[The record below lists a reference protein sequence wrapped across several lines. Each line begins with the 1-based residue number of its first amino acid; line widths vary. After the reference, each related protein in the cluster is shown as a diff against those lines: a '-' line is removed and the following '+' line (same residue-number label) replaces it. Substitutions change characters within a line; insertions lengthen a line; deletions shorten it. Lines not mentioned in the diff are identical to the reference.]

1 MNYRSLIG
9 ANASLLSELASQDAS
24 PPQQTI
30 NTYSNPSNIKRF
42 DSLVNS
48 IASAGAQ
55 FEVPNFPS
63 HHRRNHRK
71 IINPNGIKPRYHRNI
86 NGITDTDSN
95 NDIFIDPSGV
105 RPRYHRNINGITDTD
120 SNNDIFIDP
129 SGVRP
134 RYHRNINGVT
144 DTDSNNDIF
153 IDPSGV
159 RPRNFHRNI
168 NGITDADYYDEDSYS
183 YSDDYEEPIV
193 DPTIPD
199 IPTPDPEPEVEP
211 VTTPIPTPPL
221 PVYRKQ
227 STTIY
232 TIVIIIIV
240 ILLLVLIFKIANEQK
255 RLTRVISRVT
265 NPMI

>member
-71 IINPNGIKPRYHRNI
+71 IINPNGIK
-86 NGITDTDSN
+86 
-95 NDIFIDPSGV
+95 
-105 RPRYHRNINGITDTD
+105 PRYHRNINGITDTD

-232 TIVIIIIV
+232 TVVIIIIV

>member
-71 IINPNGIKPRYHRNI
+71 IINPNGIK
-86 NGITDTDSN
+86 
-95 NDIFIDPSGV
+95 
-105 RPRYHRNINGITDTD
+105 PRYHRNINGITDTD